1 MKTNLCIR
9 SGRAAFTL
17 IELLVVIAII
27 AILAAMLLPA
37 LARAKAQA
45 KQTSCINNF
54 KQLGLAL
61 NMYTADNACYP
72 GSYSPDDGGTTGS
85 YIWMI
90 RIAPNVANNRLVF
103 MCPAAPPDSAW
114 DTNANSTLGNTV
126 GSSPS
131 DIPGYATG
139 QYDPWLVTPNSRFSV
154 AYNDWGLGQATGGP
168 GIGSI
173 QGDLGLG
180 GDINGGVAHPPLK
193 DNKVVAPAQM
203 IAMADGRAFSVQGDT
218 PGSWEANLDPT
229 DTPNSGQGGD
239 GGQEP
244 SNRHNYKTDV
254 AFTDGH
260 VEIVQRNDR
269 APGNPNPMN
278 LIDTTENNPWRAR
291 WNNDNQLHPELI
303 WDPVSSTAGSPQS
316 LYLLDPSY

>member
-1 MKTNLCIR
+1 MKTKTSIR
-9 SGRAAFTL
+9 VGNAAFTL

-37 LARAKAQA
+37 LARAKSQA
-45 KQTSCINNF
+45 KQTACINNF

-61 NMYTADNACYP
+61 VMYTGDNAAYP
-72 GSYSPDDGGTTGS
+72 GSYSPSDDA
-85 YIWMI
+85 YVWMV
-90 RIAPNVANNRLVF
+90 RIAPNVANNRLIF
-103 MCPAAPPDSAW
+103 SCPAAAPDSAW
-114 DTNANSTLGNTV
+114 DTNANNTLGSTV
-126 GSSPS
+126 GTTPV
-131 DIPGYATG
+131 PGYAQG

-168 GIGSI
+168 GIGSP
-173 QGDLGLG
+173 QGALGLG
-180 GDINGGVAHPPLK
+180 GDVDGGFAHGPFK
-193 DNKVVAPAQM
+193 DSRIVAPAQM
-203 IAMADGRAFSVQGDT
+203 IAMADGRAFSIKAET
-218 PGSWEANLDPT
+218 PGSWEANLDPS

-254 AFTDGH
+254 AFCDGH

-269 APGNPNPMN
+269 APGNPTPLN
-278 LIDTTENNPWRAR
+278 LIDSTPSNPWRAR
-291 WNNDNQLHPELI
+291 WNNDNQLHNELTWNPI
-303 WDPVSSTAGSPQS
+303 SSTANTLTS